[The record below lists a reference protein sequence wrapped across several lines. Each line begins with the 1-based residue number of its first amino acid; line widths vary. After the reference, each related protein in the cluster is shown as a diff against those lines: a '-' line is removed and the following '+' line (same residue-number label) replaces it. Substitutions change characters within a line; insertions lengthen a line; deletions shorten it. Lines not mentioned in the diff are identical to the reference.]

1 MTTIDAATVRDI
13 PAIMRLERG
22 EGFEGLVGRWSAEQH
37 AAEMALPGS
46 HYLVARRSH
55 EVAGFVMLQ
64 QIDDP
69 NGCVHLRRIAVSHPG
84 AGLGAVLLD
93 AALAHAF
100 ADASTHRVQLR
111 VFPDNERALRAY
123 RRIGF
128 VEEGLLRDVVR
139 APDGRRRSM
148 LMFSILRPEWEVV
161 AAIGPRALR
170 MREVARL
177 RQCAAASRSALGRN
191 NLPLGWQE

>member
-1 MTTIDAATVRDI
+1 MITIDTATARDI

-22 EGFEGLVGRWSAEQH
+22 DAFEHLVGRWSAEQH

-111 VFPDNERALRAY
+111 VYPENERAWRAY
-123 RRIGF
+123 GRAGF
-128 VEEGLLRDVVR
+128 VEEGLMRDVAR
-139 APDGRRRSM
+139 APDGRHRSM
-148 LMFSILRPEWEVV
+148 LIMSILRPEWE
-161 AAIGPRALR
+161 ATQRQIPTRTAPCGRALDR
-170 MREVARL
+170 
-177 RQCAAASRSALGRN
+177 
-191 NLPLGWQE
+191 